1 MSLSEINKFVK
12 SLSFTHLPG
21 GVRRHP
27 GVRKGEKAGKRRK
40 RNTFSG
46 SYNARPMSTSPSVE
60 GNQAAGGIP
69 AYLPGT
75 TPFLASPLFLP

>member
-1 MSLSEINKFVK
+1 MSLSEINKFVR

-21 GVRRHP
+21 GVRRYP
-27 GVRKGEKAGKRRK
+27 ERAGKRRK

-46 SYNARPMSTSPSVE
+46 SYNARPMSPSPNRE
-60 GNQAAGGIP
+60 GNQAAAGVP